1 MPRVAISEL
10 RRGIEN
16 NPAFEGTILGARDLL
31 NLEIDEIGRTQ
42 LRQGYVVDDSEVM
55 GDGGQ
60 VVKVHFIG
68 DADRDAFSR
77 IYRLDQDETWVFD
90 NGRLFVAGV
99 REPMWID
106 VEDNTAY
113 DWEMETPTG
122 SITEISPD
130 PIILEGEEDAVSFSH
145 RFAICFTFYSTK
157 FGIESLPSTS
167 KAFQVSVPREDVDV
181 EEFPGINFTATYEL
195 GVVPGWADEVRFYMM
210 SVPFGSDD
218 FYFVQDPGPNSI
230 SGNSPNIVAAAYAS
244 RQRLA
249 NIQGTIINTQKMIE
263 AGYRFDLIGRLGA
276 STPGEF
282 ELDSDRSFAVN
293 FIYVQSTDADGDAIT
308 GPEIDTARF
317 SERFIFLYPGN
328 PTDGFGSLLEHAGRI
343 WAYDGDTNLIRYSLI
358 DETHSVYDVFPLE
371 NVEIPHAI
379 NVPES
384 YQSGVIHL
392 EKIPPAG
399 GVYVFF
405 SNAIRTITGRAL
417 LTGLFSPDSPPQTDL
432 DASGGID
439 SVGTLSPRSVI
450 AFRNVVVFF
459 ASDKNV
465 YQLGGAGMGLTDIGL
480 RIQED
485 LDEVREDDFENVH
498 AFGWNDRYFISI
510 PERGLFVYDQKRG
523 YWTRY
528 DFDIKSAFWSRGGEN
543 NESILYA
550 VRDDNQL
557 LRLFEGDDDDGDDIE
572 WAWESNEIGFPS
584 DFTTLGELYLR
595 HNGEAS
601 EVDVEVEVDERI
613 VATRPFE
620 PKRNNKF
627 RFGFHA
633 NGGTIKAKVS
643 GTGAVP
649 RFRGFEL
656 EFD

>member
-1 MPRVAISEL
+1 MPRVAISDL

-31 NLEIDEIGRTQ
+31 NIEIDEIGRTQ

-77 IYRLDQDETWVFD
+77 IYRLDSRETWVFN
-90 NGRLFVAGV
+90 NGRLFVTGV
-99 REPMWID
+99 REPQWID

-113 DWEMETPTG
+113 DWGLENPNGGFTDT
-122 SITEISPD
+122 D
-130 PIILEGEEDAVSFSH
+130 PQIVLAHDEDLEELRRRTI
-145 RFAICFTFYSTK
+145 RFGLCYTWSNSK
-157 FGIESLPSTS
+157 FGIETPPSDLHT
-167 KAFQVSVPREDVDV
+167 FQISIPREHKGNYGVDFDA
-181 EEFPGINFTATYEL
+181 EYEL
-195 GVVPGWADEVRFYMM
+195 MDVPLWADLAVFYMM
-210 SVPFGSDD
+210 IVPFGGED
-218 FYFVQDPGPNSI
+218 FREIANVEGRRSTRSRL
-230 SGNSPNIVAAAYAS
+230 SGFRDAGALQS
-244 RQRLA
+244 L
-249 NIQGTIINTQKMIE
+249 INLFSELNTKLVWE
-263 AGYRFDLIGRLGA
+263 AGYRFVKVGELRGSSPGTFASLTGSIQLEPRLAYTSETDDNDNELFSAQVDTTGYPDRLGYVYVDN
-276 STPGEF
+276 P
-282 ELDSDRSFAVN
+282 SDDFRSILA
-293 FIYVQSTDADGDAIT
+293 
-308 GPEIDTARF
+308 
-317 SERFIFLYPGN
+317 
-328 PTDGFGSLLEHAGRI
+328 HAGRV
-343 WAYDGDTNLIRYSLI
+343 WGYDRGRNLIRYSLI
-358 DETHSVYDVFPLE
+358 DDTRSVYDIFPLE
-371 NVEIPHAI
+371 DVEIPHAI

-392 EKIPPAG
+392 EKIPPDG

-405 SNAIRTITGRAL
+405 SNAIRMVTGRAL
-417 LTGLFSPDSPPQTDL
+417 LTGMLSPETPPQTDL

-498 AFGWNDRYFISI
+498 AFGWNDRYFLSL
-510 PERGLFVYDQKRG
+510 PGQGLFIYDQKRG

-528 DFDIKSAFWSRGGEN
+528 DISIKSAFWSRGGEN

-572 WAWESNEIGFPS
+572 WAWESNELGFAN
-584 DFTTLGELYLR
+584 DYTTFGELYC
-595 HNGEAS
+595 HHSGEPSDVNVEIEVNGS
-601 EVDVEVEVDERI
+601 V
-613 VATRPFE
+613 VANRSFE
-620 PKRNNKF
+620 PSKGNRY
-627 RFGFHA
+627 RFGFH
-633 NGGTIKAKVS
+633 GSGSLLKAKVS
-643 GTGAVP
+643 GVGMVP
-649 RFRGFEL
+649 RFSLFDL
-656 EFD
+656 EFF